1 MALPKI
7 KHPTYKVVIPS
18 TQKTITLRPFT
29 VLEEKILLMA
39 KSSNNSDDVIA
50 SIKQIVQNCIVESI
64 DVDKMPTFDLE
75 YIFIKLRSK
84 SVGEIIDLDYT
95 DPITKEVIKF
105 KLNLEDI
112 EVKKDPNHT
121 NKIMVQDDIGMV
133 LKYPTLEDVKIIEA
147 SDKQEDAVF
156 EVLYNCVESIFDDN
170 SVYPEFTKEELSDFI
185 DSLPI
190 DSMNKI
196 REFFDTMPVIEHN
209 VVLKNATGDEKTITL
224 KGITSFFI

>member
-18 TQKTITLRPFT
+18 TKKTITLRPFT

-50 SIKQIVQNCIVESI
+50 SIKQIVQNCIVESV

-84 SVGEIIDLDYT
+84 SVGEIIELDYT
-95 DPITKEVIKF
+95 DSITKEVIKF

-121 NKIMVQDDIGMV
+121 NKIMVQDNIGMV

-156 EVLYNCVESIFDDN
+156 EVLYNCVESVFDDS

-209 VVLKNATGDEKTITL
+209 VVLKNAAGDEKTITL